1 MPRSSVSADKATML
15 ASLLRTLFRIRDRS
29 PSPPAG
35 QPRRLHLGC
44 GRDIREGWINL
55 DSRLLPG
62 VNVVADLDDCRK
74 TPLPLPDNSIDEFFG
89 SHVLEHLRDP
99 LAFMQEL
106 HRVAGD
112 GAKLTFHVPYGSS
125 DDADADPTHV
135 RSYFQSSFEFF
146 SQLAYTRADYGYRG
160 DWKTESIELTIA
172 AARYRGKSNEQLFE
186 DIRSQRNVVL
196 EMIATLRAVKPART
210 PGSDQVDSFPVIV
223 SPVTR
228 MDGNT

>member
-1 MPRSSVSADKATML
+1 ML
-15 ASLLRTLFRIRDRS
+15 ASLLRTLFRIRDRL
-29 PSPPAG
+29 PSPPAR

-55 DSRLLPG
+55 DSRPLPG

-74 TPLPLPDNSIDEFFG
+74 TPLSFPDNSIDEFLG

-106 HRVAGD
+106 HRVASD
-112 GAKLTFHVPYGSS
+112 GAKLIFRVPYGSS

-135 RSYFQSSFEFF
+135 RSYFQSSFQFF
-146 SQLAYTRADYGYRG
+146 AQLAYTRADYGYRG

-172 AARYRGKSNEQLFE
+172 AARYKGKSDEQLFE
-186 DIRSQRNVVL
+186 EIRSQRNVVL
-196 EMIATLRAVKPART
+196 EMIAILRAVKPART
-210 PGSDQVDSFPVIV
+210 PGGDQVDSFPVIV
-223 SPVTR
+223 SPVPDMEGSTR
-228 MDGNT
+228 MAQPA